1 MQLFRILQVVTSIYL
16 MLLVLRFIT
25 SWLQGPSQVGPADL
39 LRRVTDP
46 YLRFFA
52 SIVPSRAAAGLNLSA
67 LVGFAVLMLAREI
80 FQFGAAGFEL
90 TLRLLAWL
98 TGLVFMQLARWIAT
112 LFLLAT
118 LAQWWMV
125 RFVGRSDSPIARVT
139 EAIAR
144 PPLTL
149 VQRYFRLGPGK
160 DEDVYLLMATL
171 ACGVATVALW
181 TLYGLVLGA
190 GPGQVPS

>member
-1 MQLFRILQVVTSIYL
+1 MQLFQILQVAASIYL

-25 SWLQGPSQVGPADL
+25 SWLRGPSQGGPGDL

-52 SIVPSRAAAGLNLSA
+52 SIVPSRAAAGLDMSA
-67 LVGFAVLMLAREI
+67 LVAFAVLMWAREI
-80 FQFGAAGFEL
+80 FHFRAAGFDL
-90 TLRLLAWL
+90 TLRLIGWLAAS
-98 TGLVFMQLARWIAT
+98 VVMQFGRWIAT
-112 LFLLAT
+112 IFLLAA

-125 RFVGRSDSPIARVT
+125 RYVGRTGSPLARVT
-139 EAIAR
+139 EAISR

-171 ACGVATVALW
+171 ACGVATVAMWVLN
-181 TLYGLVLGA
+181 GLVVGV
-190 GPGQVPS
+190 GPGQLPS